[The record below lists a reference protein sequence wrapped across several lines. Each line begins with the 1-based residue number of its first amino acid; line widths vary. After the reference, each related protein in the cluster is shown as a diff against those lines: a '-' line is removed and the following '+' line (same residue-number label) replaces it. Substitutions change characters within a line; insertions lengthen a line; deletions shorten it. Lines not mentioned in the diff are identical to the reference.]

1 MRTSHLR
8 AKSWRTKK
16 DLTLHQ
22 SHDPPW
28 APGWDRTW
36 KTRGDILGGRKS
48 ILLSNWI
55 CQQEKKKK
63 TGHGLGCLN
72 CPWDRREIW
81 TLHSASSFGEKMA
94 LEVGVNLDM
103 NHFLS
108 YLIIHLKKGKVQ
120 FPYCIR
126 SVISLRFL
134 RSLTRGSRLFL
145 IFLLHRSHSKLPSI
159 IPLATMRVL
168 K

>member
-36 KTRGDILGGRKS
+36 KTRGDIIGGRKS
-48 ILLSNWI
+48 IWLYYWI

-63 TGHGLGCLN
+63 TGHGFGCLN

-81 TLHSASSFGEKMA
+81 TLHCASSFGVQMA

-108 YLIIHLKKGKVQ
+108 YLIIHFGKVRWN
-120 FPYCIR
+120 FPIVLGLW
-126 SVISLRFL
+126 SVFDSLEALQEVPGFF
-134 RSLTRGSRLFL
+134 GF
-145 IFLLHRSHSKLPSI
+145 PSVFN
-159 IPLATMRVL
+159 LAD
-168 K
+168 